1 MFCPSCGV
9 RVEEGEKFCYLCG
22 TKLQSE
28 NVRTNT
34 VKEYDN
40 DRNQSG
46 DYDYESLPT
55 ITESGI
61 KSVYI
66 VDFAIRMMDKSN
78 IPLFIYLII
87 NVIIIGFIAT
97 LFLQVPAGW
106 GMVAGLLI
114 YIASVSIALSP
125 IGEWM
130 LRRQTGCREIDEKA
144 IVDRMEPLFREVYY
158 KAKKANPKISSDV
171 RLFIND
177 DECPNAFATGRKTVC
192 ITRGL
197 LSMSD
202 EEIKGTLAHEFGH
215 LSHKDTDRILV
226 VSVGNT
232 VITAICVM
240 FQIAAVISEIFMKL
254 IAIFT
259 NDDNSFAISI
269 FATISRFIT
278 VALIGA
284 FMKVWS
290 AVGVALCMKTSRG
303 NEYIADQFA
312 FKLGFG
318 EELCTMLGRFSR
330 MEEKPQGLFASLA
343 SSHPAS
349 DDRIARIRSL
359 MTMGIS
365 EKQEGLKW
373 D

>member
-1 MFCPSCGV
+1 MFCLKCGNKLDA
-9 RVEEGEKFCYLCG
+9 RDAFCIKCG
-22 TKLQSE
+22 TKVQRANE
-28 NVRTNT
+28 AMNIVDTPEEIQKNV
-34 VKEYDN
+34 E
-40 DRNQSG
+40 SF
-46 DYDYESLPT
+46 DYENLPT
-55 ITESGI
+55 VTESGI
-61 KSVYI
+61 KSFYI

-97 LFLQVPAGW
+97 LFLQVPVGW
-106 GMVAGLLI
+106 GMLSGLLV

-130 LRRQTGCREIDEKA
+130 LRHQTGCREINERE
-144 IVDRMEPLFREVYY
+144 VVERMEPLFREVYY
-158 KAKKANPKISSDV
+158 KAKKENPMISRDV
-171 RLFIND
+171 RLFINED
-177 DECPNAFATGRKTVC
+177 DCPNAFATGRKTIC

-240 FQIAAVISEIFMKL
+240 FQVAAIVSEIFMNIVAL
-254 IAIFT
+254 FT
-259 NDDNSFAISI
+259 NDDNSFVINI
-269 FATISRFIT
+269 FAAISRFIT

-303 NEYIADQFA
+303 NEYIADEFA
-312 FKLGFG
+312 WKLGFG
-318 EELCTMLGRFSR
+318 DELCTMLSRFSSL
-330 MEEKPQGLFASLA
+330 EEKPQGLFASLA
-343 SSHPAS
+343 SSHPES
-349 DDRIARIRSL
+349 RDRISRIQTL
-359 MTMGIS
+359 TANTTIAG
-365 EKQEGLKW
+365 
-373 D
+373 